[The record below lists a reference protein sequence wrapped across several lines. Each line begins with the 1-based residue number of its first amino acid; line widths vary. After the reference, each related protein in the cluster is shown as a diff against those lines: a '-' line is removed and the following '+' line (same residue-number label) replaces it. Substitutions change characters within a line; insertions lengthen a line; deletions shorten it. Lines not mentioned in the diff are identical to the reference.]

1 MSELEKSIEQL
12 IAQKEALQQ
21 QSKDLLAAEPA
32 LKVVSDMDMVENA
45 KQIKSDLISKLRMA
59 KTSHMKWISD
69 VQILIRLGD
78 VEQANAKVP
87 VNYTS
92 CDFGRWYY
100 SDGQMLSEYSEYTDI
115 EEIHQLVH
123 DTYLQIYSLYKK
135 PIEGGFFNSAKKQ
148 LAEREEKALKLD
160 IILKK
165 YSKLLFELLVT
176 LENKIKSLSDQEILN
191 LI

>member
-160 IILKK
+160 IILKR

>member
-1 MSELEKSIEQL
+1 MSEIEKTIEDL
-12 IAQKEALQQ
+12 IAQKQRKQQ
-21 QSKDLLAAEPA
+21 ESKSAVAQNTKLEI
-32 LKVVSDMDMVENA
+32 VSDATFEENA
-45 KQIKSDLISKLRMA
+45 RRIKAEIISKLRMA

-78 VEQANAKVP
+78 VKEANATIP

-92 CDFGRWYY
+92 CDFGKWYY
-100 SDGQMLSEYSEYTDI
+100 GEGQKLDEFTEYTDI

-135 PIEGGFFNSAKKQ
+135 PIEGSLFNSAKKQ
-148 LAEREEKALKLD
+148 LAERETKALKLD
-160 IILKK
+160 LILKQ
-165 YSKLLFELLVT
+165 YSKLLFELLIT
-176 LENKIKSLSDQEILN
+176 LEKKIKSLSNEEVHS